1 MGDIIIFILFCIGI
15 NIFRVVP
22 FFIIYI
28 KGYFT
33 YIVLYYVIGYRKKV
47 VVENLSKSFPNKT
60 KIEINKITK
69 LFFKNNLSNIFIEGI
84 KGFTLSSKQLKKRYK
99 VLNPYILNEY
109 FESNQDIIAIASHY
123 TNWEWGIQAVNN
135 QIKHQAAALYK
146 PLSNKFIEKHIKKLR
161 EKSGIH
167 LVPINK
173 TLDYFKKIKNKPVI
187 YIMAADQYP
196 GGNMDKAIW
205 VNFLGRKTPCLHGP
219 ESYARYN
226 KLPVFFFDTQ
236 RIKKGYYTLEIKL
249 LTDNPELLKKGEI
262 TQLYMNN
269 LEKSIINKPEN
280 WLWSHKRWKNEQ
292 NTSY

>member
-84 KGFTLSSKQLKKRYK
+84 KGFTLSSKQLEKRYK

-146 PLSNKFIEKHIKKLR
+146 PLSNKFIEKYIKKLR